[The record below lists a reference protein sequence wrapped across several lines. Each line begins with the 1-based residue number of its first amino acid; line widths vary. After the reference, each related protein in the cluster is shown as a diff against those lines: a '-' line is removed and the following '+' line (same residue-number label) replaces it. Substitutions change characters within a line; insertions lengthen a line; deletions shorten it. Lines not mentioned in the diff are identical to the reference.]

1 MVVISI
7 LCEVKV
13 IITATMFKGTLLN
26 RQVFVF
32 LKNQILFPVSA

>member
-7 LCEVKV
+7 VCEVKV
-13 IITATMFKGTLLN
+13 IIIATMLKETLLKSPG
-26 RQVFVF
+26 VCY